1 MGREDTRL
9 ELPSDWRRRYI
20 ADLSSIKRLLVMPRS
35 LDEDGVNTINA
46 EEMKETFDSDVL
58 PEDGNVY

>member
-1 MGREDTRL
+1 
-9 ELPSDWRRRYI
+9 
-20 ADLSSIKRLLVMPRS
+20 MPRP

-46 EEMKETFDSDVL
+46 EEMKETFNSEVL